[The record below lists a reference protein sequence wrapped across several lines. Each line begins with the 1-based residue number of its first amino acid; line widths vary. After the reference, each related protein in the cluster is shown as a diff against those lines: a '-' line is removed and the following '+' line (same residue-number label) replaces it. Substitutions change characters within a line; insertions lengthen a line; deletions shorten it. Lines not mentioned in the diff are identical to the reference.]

1 MKETEY
7 LFGNLKIIEDLKKIP
22 VFEPFS
28 QEELKTLLNM
38 SKLRVYRSG
47 ETIIQ
52 EGDIDRWVFFLI
64 SGKVKISKKG
74 ETVTVI
80 KRLGDIFGEMR
91 FIDNAPRSAAAIAE
105 GETVCIA
112 VDSEYVDEITGKDKI
127 AFGYILY
134 RVISEILAERLRVAT
149 KELMALK
156 KMRGT
161 SFWKND

>member
-1 MKETEY
+1 M
-7 LFGNLKIIEDLKKIP
+7 G
-22 VFEPFS
+22 
-28 QEELKTLLNM
+28 
-38 SKLRVYRSG
+38 
-47 ETIIQ
+47 
-52 EGDIDRWVFFLI
+52 FFLI
-64 SGKVKISKKG
+64 SGTVKISKKG
-74 ETVTVI
+74 ETVTVL

-105 GETVCIA
+105 GETACIA

-156 KMRGT
+156 KMRGS
-161 SFWKND
+161 SFWKK